1 VQVTIGGSVDK
12 NTSIINYISEKI
24 SISYYV
30 LVDLESREL
39 QDFTSREIACLSRRS
54 SSSLQYKR
62 NQVLDT
68 CDTLSQTCLFL
79 GANNEPSKDQQGEF
93 SAMLHTNHHWQI
105 NSPKDLKEQ
114 VATELGPWVRILQE
128 QYPGACAQAMCQKE
142 AQVIVG
148 QGHVSWMMA
157 CLLTLIKQKQH
168 QLSHGL
174 LACLHKTAFLEE
186 LSFQ

>member
-1 VQVTIGGSVDK
+1 MDK

-142 AQVIVG
+142 AQSDRRPRPRQLDDGTLADANKAEAAPIE
-148 QGHVSWMMA
+148 SW
-157 CLLTLIKQKQH
+157 TLGM
-168 QLSHGL
+168 S
-174 LACLHKTAFLEE
+174 
-186 LSFQ
+186 S